1 MKTRA
6 KSVNAPPKVK
16 VKVKCNRELTKAD
29 LERVVGGASGANQ
42 THTDDP
48 ETP

>member
-1 MKTRA
+1 MKTPT

-16 VKVKCNRELTKAD
+16 FNRELTKAD
-29 LERVVGGASGANQ
+29 LERVVGGTSGVNQ